1 MRQESNANS
10 TSKAVTLVRKAT
22 QNNDIPANRDAN
34 PRPYSSGGF
43 VPNGGAPIN
52 PGAPLGR
59 PSPTGEP
66 SNGGGGGP
74 SGGGGGGGPPNN
86 GGGGPPNN
94 GGGGPPY
101 GGGGGGRPNPYSYG
115 GGGDPGDNG
124 PPNPGGNGGGP
135 PAPYGMFPANIK
147 TELKIEQLP
156 EWDGNHWTAI
166 NYFWQVQQLAFLG
179 GWLPEALGYWLWFRL
194 KEGSGVRNWFVTLP
208 MTHQAFMRSHY
219 LKFLKGIKDGFLGNK
234 WQLKMNN
241 YYNNQTFR
249 ERNHEKELPAD
260 FITRRI
266 VYTRMLL
273 SVDVGG
279 PLEVF
284 YIMRKAPVSWG
295 PILLLSSI
303 KDSSELY
310 SRVTEHEEALLE
322 AYRVSKGGV
331 PNSLDSIV
339 TQLRQL
345 GFVQERPP
353 YRRQANVVENSNIP
367 SFSTSEV
374 IDPVNPNT
382 DEHVLHEAYQV
393 LQQRQRP
400 PPKGGY
406 PFSKNDHVTTKMGKL
421 PPSPCKCCGSKNHW
435 DKECPDWNMY
445 LERTNRSVN
454 IGESSPI
461 EDEGERTY
469 RTAYSILLNQ
479 RLGGEVV
486 NQTHLEESLHQ
497 QDFKVAS
504 FLSQTREASKSRGRE
519 SRNSERISVEEIED
533 ESWAEY
539 LAKPKSTAHI
549 LEEVDT
555 AEVTAHA
562 VTTEERVQPNFRSP
576 PAEDSETTQD
586 SETKTSTES
595 LPDAPAIEPRVKL
608 KKRRYTPSGTSAVGV
623 SVVATQGWVGST
635 RNSPVD
641 LRMDSCADVT
651 LISQE
656 YYESLK
662 DKPSTRKGIKMNLW
676 QLMDKDSEIQGYVR
690 IPIFMKSTEGTMIET
705 EAEAYVVPNMTVP
718 ILLGEDYHL
727 NYELIVAHKV
737 DFCSTISF
745 AGVPYSVNAKG
756 VARTKDFDRL
766 RQSAY
771 AVGGF
776 IKSKLHKRNKA
787 KRARQRKRLGVEK
800 RTIRAAEDYR
810 LKPDECRRI
819 RVDGHFE
826 EDQEW
831 LVEKNLLADSSDSAF
846 VVPNVLISSTDPWIP
861 ISNPSPHPRTI

>member
-1 MRQESNANS
+1 MESPNAPRPSANSFPSAAATIEAKTPNQRLGMERGYSLSPMYNLIIEYNKENGENLSTAAEVSWILQNPNLHPNDFEHRSGNGVDPYTCIALKPTRLNRILRAVTELQTFLDRMAQMIEERSNVFKIDPEDTMTAALRGGESRSQLEVAYAILSKRLRIAQQTVMKYEAEYQRIEVPLSPISTAPDLYQDFSRLDSVDDRMRYMLQNIPHHQQQLTAESLDALNRRQAWSVVHPTAPIPVQESTPLTSGPEDQSKLITLSQTEPGGSEDRDRWPTTSQWDDSDMFPAQGRNEAKGPELSFGFQTPFRTGKAFFDISNISQPTSYFSTPGFKSIPDVTIGLATPSRTQLGDNVRQESNANS
-10 TSKAVTLVRKAT
+10 TSKAVMLVRKAT

-74 SGGGGGGGPPNN
+74 SGGG

-249 ERNHEKELPAD
+249 ERNHEKESPAD

-367 SFSTSEV
+367 SFST
-374 IDPVNPNT
+374 
-382 DEHVLHEAYQV
+382 
-393 LQQRQRP
+393 
-400 PPKGGY
+400 
-406 PFSKNDHVTTKMGKL
+406 
-421 PPSPCKCCGSKNHW
+421 
-435 DKECPDWNMY
+435 
-445 LERTNRSVN
+445 
-454 IGESSPI
+454 
-461 EDEGERTY
+461 
-469 RTAYSILLNQ
+469 
-479 RLGGEVV
+479 
-486 NQTHLEESLHQ
+486 
-497 QDFKVAS
+497 
-504 FLSQTREASKSRGRE
+504 
-519 SRNSERISVEEIED
+519 
-533 ESWAEY
+533 
-539 LAKPKSTAHI
+539 
-549 LEEVDT
+549 
-555 AEVTAHA
+555 
-562 VTTEERVQPNFRSP
+562 
-576 PAEDSETTQD
+576 
-586 SETKTSTES
+586 
-595 LPDAPAIEPRVKL
+595 
-608 KKRRYTPSGTSAVGV
+608 
-623 SVVATQGWVGST
+623 
-635 RNSPVD
+635 
-641 LRMDSCADVT
+641 
-651 LISQE
+651 
-656 YYESLK
+656 
-662 DKPSTRKGIKMNLW
+662 
-676 QLMDKDSEIQGYVR
+676 
-690 IPIFMKSTEGTMIET
+690 
-705 EAEAYVVPNMTVP
+705 
-718 ILLGEDYHL
+718 
-727 NYELIVAHKV
+727 
-737 DFCSTISF
+737 
-745 AGVPYSVNAKG
+745 
-756 VARTKDFDRL
+756 
-766 RQSAY
+766 
-771 AVGGF
+771 
-776 IKSKLHKRNKA
+776 
-787 KRARQRKRLGVEK
+787 
-800 RTIRAAEDYR
+800 
-810 LKPDECRRI
+810 
-819 RVDGHFE
+819 
-826 EDQEW
+826 
-831 LVEKNLLADSSDSAF
+831 
-846 VVPNVLISSTDPWIP
+846 
-861 ISNPSPHPRTI
+861 